1 MYLNEYAA
9 SKIVEIRLSEL
20 RAERARI
27 ALLQSVREPR
37 LPLFARVGAALI
49 RAGQWLSAG
58 EPVPGG
64 PARRGQRG
72 EWRRA
77 ERTA

>member
-1 MYLNEYAA
+1 MYLNVYTA
-9 SKIVEIRLSEL
+9 SKIAEDRLSEL

-27 ALLQSVREPR
+27 ALLESVREARP
-37 LPLFARVGAALI
+37 PLAARVGAALI

-58 EPVPGG
+58 EPVPGSL
-64 PARRGQRG
+64 ARGAHRG

-77 ERTA
+77 ARTG